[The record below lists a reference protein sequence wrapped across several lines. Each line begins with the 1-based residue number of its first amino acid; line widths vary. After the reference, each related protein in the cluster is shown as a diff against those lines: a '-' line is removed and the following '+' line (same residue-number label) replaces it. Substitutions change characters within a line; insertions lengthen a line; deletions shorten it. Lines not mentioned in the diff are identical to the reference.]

1 MSNLTKGLDPRVKRT
16 RTLLQ
21 QAFLDLMRE
30 KSYSTITVQDITE
43 RATVN
48 RATFY
53 AHFED
58 KYALLNALVHS
69 RFQQMLSERLPGDFK
84 WERHSLQ
91 VLIHIIFEFLG
102 EVQRRWEEGN
112 RPFEPLVARAAQQEL
127 YELLLRG
134 IKQRKASGDPHNDP
148 ETAATVASWAIFG
161 AAVEWSR
168 GERHLPIEQV
178 CEHVLTVITLG
189 IAL

>member
-30 KSYSTITVQDITE
+30 KSFSTITVQDITE

-69 RFQQMLSERLPGDFK
+69 RFQQMLSERLPGGFK

-91 VLIHIIFEFLG
+91 VLIHIIFDFLG
-102 EVQRRWEEGN
+102 EVQRRWEEAETRN
-112 RPFEPLVARAAQQEL
+112 R
-127 YELLLRG
+127 G
-134 IKQRKASGDPHNDP
+134 
-148 ETAATVASWAIFG
+148 
-161 AAVEWSR
+161 
-168 GERHLPIEQV
+168 
-178 CEHVLTVITLG
+178 
-189 IAL
+189 